1 MAPARGLAVEVDVH
15 ARRPCDR
22 PRAGLFARTAARAS
36 PQVTRWKIQARLTR
50 MRTRRA
56 PYCFAWLAWVALGAG
71 IAAARLACHAPAVEA
86 PYAAGQPPSPEV
98 LLASVAPRISALQVS
113 SAKVR
118 IGRSPAANLMF
129 LAQKPGRFS
138 GQVQLAGRELVSL
151 AFSEDGYAL
160 RNVAADGLPAGYY
173 AGPPADCA
181 IRRLIGVPFAANELI
196 ALVLGGAPRVAGPI
210 EVIEQRWDRKL
221 GHEVLRL
228 RTAQAE
234 QELRFAW
241 TAGAWWVA
249 GSTLWLRAADGRLQ
263 RVWSLL
269 HEELRPVGGTV
280 LPART
285 RISRPNGR
293 RDERVTI
300 SYRSQIPEPDLGD
313 ASPVASNEDEGWED
327 EDTAVDADPDPA
339 DDPDPDPAPA
349 TAPSRVPPQ
358 FRLDGAGLTP
368 RGDLCR
374 R

>member
-1 MAPARGLAVEVDVH
+1 MRVALATARVRVFLG
-15 ARRPCDR
+15 
-22 PRAGLFARTAARAS
+22 AGACAG
-36 PQVTRWKIQARLTR
+36 PQVTCREIRASLGR

-56 PYCFAWLAWVALGAG
+56 PSCPAWLGCLGCLAWLALAAGVGVAPV
-71 IAAARLACHAPAVEA
+71 ACHAPAVAA
-86 PYAAGQPPSPEV
+86 PYSAGQAPSPEV
-98 LLASVAPRISALQVS
+98 LLAAVAPRISALQVS

-118 IGRSPAANLMF
+118 INRSPQANLMF

-138 GQVQLAGRELVSL
+138 GQVQIAGRELVSL

-160 RNVAADGLPAGYY
+160 RNVAADGLPTGYY

-181 IRRLIGVPFAANELI
+181 IRQLIGVPFSADELI
-196 ALVLGGAPRVAGPI
+196 ALVLGGAPRIAGPF
-210 EVIEQRWDRKL
+210 EVVEQRWDRKL

-228 RTAQAE
+228 RTTGAE

-249 GSTLWLRAADGRLQ
+249 GSTLWLRAPDGKLT

-269 HEELRPVGGTV
+269 HEDLRRVDGTV

-285 RISRPNGR
+285 RISRPSGR
-293 RDERVTI
+293 REERVTI
-300 SYRSQIPEPDLGD
+300 TYRSQIPNPDLGD
-313 ASPVASNEDEGWED
+313 ASAGPSGEDEGWED
-327 EDTAVDADPDPA
+327 EDTAAAADGNDEGGEADAA
-339 DDPDPDPAPA
+339 PAPA
-349 TAPSRVPPQ
+349 PVSRVPPQ
-358 FRLDGAGLTP
+358 FKLDGDGLTA

>member
-1 MAPARGLAVEVDVH
+1 
-15 ARRPCDR
+15 
-22 PRAGLFARTAARAS
+22 
-36 PQVTRWKIQARLTR
+36 

-56 PYCFAWLAWVALGAG
+56 PSCLAWLAWFALGAG
-71 IAAARLACHAPAVEA
+71 VATASLACHAPAVEA
-86 PYAAGQPPSPEV
+86 PYAAGQPPGAEL

-181 IRRLIGVPFAANELI
+181 IRRLIGVPFTSTELI
-196 ALVLGGAPRVAGPI
+196 ALVLGGAPRVAGPFT
-210 EVIEQRWDRKL
+210 VVEQRWDRKL

-228 RTAQAE
+228 RTPQAE

-249 GSTLWLRAADGRLQ
+249 GSTLWLRTADGGLK

-285 RISRPNGR
+285 RLSRPSGR

-300 SYRSQIPEPDLGD
+300 TYRSQIPEPDLGED
-313 ASPVASNEDEGWED
+313 ASPDAGNEDEGWED
-327 EDTAVDADPDPA
+327 EDTAASSDAEGDEPGA
-339 DDPDPDPAPA
+339 APAPVA
-349 TAPSRVPPQ
+349 APPSPAPSRVPPQ
-358 FRLDGAGLTP
+358 FKLDGAGLSP